1 MPSAMVTLFGHSGEI
16 DVDLFLIIP
25 RWCVTWRSKWDLL
38 RKGRDTGYSWQE
50 RQVVAS
56 QESRWHS
63 WKCVYKYL
71 WRFRFHQL
79 NNLAS
84 KPFLS
89 SCTIK
94 LPAAHVKK
102 RKSRTSSSLLLF
114 HFAFFHMQSYIALYP
129 DSTSLLPF
137 FLTNELC
144 TTRWWTFPQFP
155 LPLLPTFSHSLS
167 AFFHSRQT
175 QPSSPR
181 ATSFPSLAYLSHM
194 LVSSNLTRVSHRLD
208 FMTHNSTLT
217 PAPFF
222 SCFTLSKYDRG
233 CG

>member
-114 HFAFFHMQSYIALYP
+114 HLLFSICSLILRYIRTLRVFHLFFSRTN
-129 DSTSLLPF
+129 STQRDDELSLSS
-137 FLTNELC
+137 
-144 TTRWWTFPQFP
+144 P

-181 ATSFPSLAYLSHM
+181 ATSYPSLAYLSHM

-208 FMTHNSTLT
+208 YMTHNSTLS
-217 PAPFF
+217 PPPFF